1 MNTTIHNGQLPINI
15 PDWDALENIFSQL
28 KLAYFTP
35 DDTRFRALLY
45 MLQLG
50 MEDLKDAARDRS
62 SEGCFVHSPR
72 TEKIQAGAV
81 RTDRGEDR
89 SSDSA

>member
-15 PDWDALENIFSQL
+15 PDWNALEDIFREL

-35 DDTRFRALLY
+35 SDVRFRALLY

-50 MEDLKDAARDRS
+50 LEDLKDAARDRP

-72 TEKIQAGAV
+72 SEEVQVEPV
-81 RTDRGEDR
+81 RADRAEDR
-89 SSDSA
+89 PSDPA